1 MLGQKNVE
9 QLWKETRWKEPAR
22 REEESR
28 QLADSVRDQGFAG
41 LKACGGLG
49 DRVCLHNPATVAKEI
64 LAWRGYRTEGWTQR
78 NQGILATVDRE
89 IRPCAGLWLLAGDF
103 SMEPHQFFGFV
114 TPQRLPDVFD
124 CSTPCHVPAMLLLPL
139 SVTSIAEL
147 GDRGRPRLK
156 QPASP
161 CLGEVETY
169 PTWPCDQNA
178 MDTESAAPA
187 DRGPCTQ
194 ARGTEWIKG
203 GRLV

>member
-1 MLGQKNVE
+1 MPGQKKLSNSG
-9 QLWKETRWKEPAR
+9 TRRDGRNRRGGKKNHDNDRQCERPGLRGAQGMWRTGRPCVPPQSCNSGERNPGMAWGTAR
-22 REEESR
+22 
-28 QLADSVRDQGFAG
+28 
-41 LKACGGLG
+41 KGG
-49 DRVCLHNPATVAKEI
+49 HSE
-64 LAWRGYRTEGWTQR
+64 
-78 NQGILATVDRE
+78 NQGPF
-89 IRPCAGLWLLAGDF
+89 RPCAGLWLLAGDF

-114 TPQRLPDVFD
+114 TPRRLPDVFD
-124 CSTPCHVPAMLLLPL
+124 CSTPCQVPAMLLFPL
-139 SVTSIAEL
+139 CVTSIAEL

-169 PTWPCDQNA
+169 PTWPCDQDA